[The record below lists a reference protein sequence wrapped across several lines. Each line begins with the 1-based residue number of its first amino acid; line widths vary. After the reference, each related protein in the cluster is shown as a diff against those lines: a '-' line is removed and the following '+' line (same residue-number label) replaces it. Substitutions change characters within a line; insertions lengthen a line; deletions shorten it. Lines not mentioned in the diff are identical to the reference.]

1 MTSRMRHSE
10 NRFCLRF
17 GSASSSPGPGRVG
30 RAVERTTGHRR
41 TTYVTACRSVSY
53 SRGSDVVVEAL
64 NAINTSQE
72 RERHANDAR
81 KGNIYGE
88 FHFSVSGA
96 TSADVAQAKRVPIG
110 FRLLPKRFWP
120 QDQPGLSPGRS
131 CGHYLPKLSYPR
143 HLEFFCNK
151 VIRTKSEHVLDTRV

>member
-1 MTSRMRHSE
+1 M
-10 NRFCLRF
+10 
-17 GSASSSPGPGRVG
+17 
-30 RAVERTTGHRR
+30 
-41 TTYVTACRSVSY
+41 SY

-96 TSADVAQAKRVPIG
+96 TSADVAQAKKGSDWLPITPEAILTTGSAGTFSRVI
-110 FRLLPKRFWP
+110 L
-120 QDQPGLSPGRS
+120 RS
-131 CGHYLPKLSYPR
+131 IFV
-143 HLEFFCNK
+143 E
-151 VIRTKSEHVLDTRV
+151 IVLY

>member
-1 MTSRMRHSE
+1 MAVTRMTSRMRHSE
-10 NRFCLRF
+10 NRFCLRY

-41 TTYVTACRSVSY
+41 TTYGTACRSVSY

-88 FHFSVSGA
+88 FRFSVSGA

-120 QDQPGLSPGRS
+120 QDQPGLSPG
-131 CGHYLPKLSYPR
+131 
-143 HLEFFCNK
+143 
-151 VIRTKSEHVLDTRV
+151 